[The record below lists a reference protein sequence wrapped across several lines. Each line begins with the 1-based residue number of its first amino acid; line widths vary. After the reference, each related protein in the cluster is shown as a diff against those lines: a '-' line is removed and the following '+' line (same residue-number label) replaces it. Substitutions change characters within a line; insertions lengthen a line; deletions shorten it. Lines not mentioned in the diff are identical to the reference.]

1 MNSMGGGHL
10 ANRLRDDDS
19 LLSAITGH
27 KQPIIQQERPLPR
40 SMAAIGDSI
49 TQGVGADPTTA
60 APASHLSWATG
71 FHPPD
76 PVKSHYE
83 RLLAAGAPIEG
94 QAKNLGLAGSN
105 MSDAPRQA
113 AEAVASRAEYVTIM
127 MGSNDLC
134 VWSKKWITPHAKF
147 ECDFRLTMETL
158 STGLPDAGIFV
169 LSIPDL
175 YRVWFMLHDN
185 PTVTDEWGWIRPC
198 RSMFAR
204 FNTERDRQRVRD
216 INRTFNETLE
226 RVSAEYPNS
235 RFDGHAI
242 FDRAYIASE
251 VGSDF
256 FHPSMR
262 GHKAISEISWQT
274 GFWPD
279 R

>member
-1 MNSMGGGHL
+1 MINE
-10 ANRLRDDDS
+10 LRDEDRQLDS
-19 LLSAITGH
+19 VTKRKLPLSE
-27 KQPIIQQERPLPR
+27 QERPLPR

-49 TQGVGADPTTA
+49 TQGVGADPTTS

-71 FHPPD
+71 FNPSD
-76 PVKSHYE
+76 PVNSHYE

-94 QAKNLGLAGSN
+94 HAKNLGVAGAN

-113 AEAVASRAEYVTIM
+113 GEAVASGAEYVTIM

-134 VWSKKWITPHAKF
+134 VWSKKWITPLAKF
-147 ECDFRLTMETL
+147 ERDFRLTMESL

-175 YRVWFMLHDN
+175 YRVWFMLHDDL
-185 PTVTDEWGWIRPC
+185 TVTDEWGWIRPC

-204 FNTERDRQRVRD
+204 FNTERDRQKVRD
-216 INRTFNETLE
+216 INRAFNEALE
-226 RVSAEYPNS
+226 RVCAEYPNA

-242 FDRAYIASE
+242 FERAYIASD